1 MEHKV
6 AGTLLA
12 ASCTLKAIDRLTANK
27 AIDSHQGVKLAVF
40 AELPTP
46 DSLALEGSSRNK

>member
-6 AGTLLA
+6 AGTLPA
-12 ASCTLKAIDRLTANK
+12 ASCTLKTIDRFISGK